1 MKMYDKK
8 IAICMATFNGEQ
20 YLNEQIESIVKQTF
34 EDWVL
39 FIRDDG
45 SGDRTVEII
54 KKYCA
59 DFPEKI
65 ILISDETIVGGSSK
79 RNFAAILDWVNR
91 HYDFSYFMFSDQ
103 DDVWLNDKIERC
115 MKVLLEKE
123 KTYNGPVLVHSDL
136 MVVNESLEVLGES
149 FIKYRA
155 LNPEVKDLQ
164 HLLVQNNITG
174 CTMLWNRE
182 LNELLSL
189 ESEAVAMH
197 DWWIALVASA
207 FGEILYESKATIQY
221 RQHGKNVVGATKVNS
236 LGFIV
241 KRLLGN
247 NHVKQTLNLA
257 FEQAEAFRK
266 EFCDRLSDEQKEC
279 LNIFCS
285 IRTKRKVH
293 RMIGLLKGGYTK
305 QGIVQI
311 IGELLFI

>member
-1 MKMYDKK
+1 MNKSKAV
-8 IAICMATFNGEQ
+8 AICMATFNGEQ
-20 YLNEQIESIVKQTF
+20 YLSEQIESIVKQTF

-45 SGDRTVEII
+45 SSDRTVEII
-54 KKYCA
+54 ERYCA

-79 RNFAAILDWVNR
+79 KNFAAILDWVNR

-149 FIKYRA
+149 FIRYRA
-155 LNPEVKDLQ
+155 LDPEVKDLP

-182 LNELLSL
+182 LNVLLSL

-207 FGEILYESKATIQY
+207 FGEILYENKATIQY

-257 FEQAEAFRK
+257 FEQAEAFHNV
-266 EFCDRLSDEQKEC
+266 FCDRLSDDQREC
-279 LNIFCS
+279 LNTFCA
-285 IRTKRKVH
+285 IRTQRKVR
-293 RMIGLLKGGYTK
+293 RMIELLKGGYTK